1 MKRNVSPPALA
12 APLTASNDIQPVAAG
27 GLLNRRWFLS
37 VGAGLAAAGTSALN
51 GLAAPLEVP
60 RHSRV
65 PGRSFRPY
73 GEPSAFA
80 MPALQRGL
88 GQPYG
93 DIAPGAGVA
102 FTPLQALHGT
112 ITPAS
117 LHFERS
123 HSGVPDIDPAQH
135 QLVIHGLVKRP
146 LVFSHDALLRYPM
159 VSRTLFIEC
168 AGNSFFQ
175 TLSEAQQLPVGM
187 LNGLLSCSGWTGVML
202 STLLGEAGIDP
213 KGRWLIAEGADAASM
228 SRSIPLEKALDD
240 VMVALYQNGEPIR
253 PEQGF
258 PMRLVL
264 PGFEGN
270 MSVKW
275 LRRLKVT
282 EGPAHTKDETSKY
295 TDLLPDGK
303 ALQFTYVMGV
313 KSVITRPS
321 PKMTM
326 GAPGFYEISGLAWS
340 GAGRI
345 RKVEVSADGGQSWAA
360 AALQEPVLD
369 RSVVRFRV
377 PWRWDGTPVTL
388 QSRATDEKGR
398 VQEPRSA
405 WSSRYAPGNR
415 YHFNAIQTWRVDAKG
430 EVTNAY
436 V

>member
-1 MKRNVSPPALA
+1 MRNTLAPPD
-12 APLTASNDIQPVAAG
+12 NVQPVAAG
-27 GLLNRRWFLS
+27 GLLDRRWFLS
-37 VGAGLAAAGTSALN
+37 ASAAGLAAAGTAVLN
-51 GLAAPLEVP
+51 VHAAPLDVP
-60 RHSRV
+60 GHSRL
-65 PGRSFRPY
+65 PGRSFQPY
-73 GEPSAFA
+73 GEPSAFVRPELKRA
-80 MPALQRGL
+80 I

-93 DIAPGAGVA
+93 DIAPGAGAA
-102 FTPLQALHGT
+102 FTPLQSLHGT
-112 ITPAS
+112 ITPSS

-135 QLVIHGLVKRP
+135 RLVIHGLVKRP
-146 LVFSHDALLRYPM
+146 LAFSHDALLRYPM

-168 AGNSFFQ
+168 SGNSFFQ
-175 TLSEAQQLPVGM
+175 TFPEAPQLPVGM
-187 LNGLLSCSGWTGVML
+187 LNGLVSCSEWTGVML
-202 STLLGEAGIDP
+202 STLLDEAGIDP

-228 SRSIPLEKALDD
+228 SRSIPLEKAMDD
-240 VMVALYQNGEPIR
+240 VMVALWQNGEPIR

-275 LRRLKVT
+275 LRRLKVV
-282 EGPAHTKDETSKY
+282 EGPVHSKDETSKY

-326 GAPGFYEISGLAWS
+326 DPPGFYEVSGLAWS

-345 RKVEVSADGGQSWAA
+345 RKVEVSADGGQSWAD

-377 PWRWDGTPVTL
+377 PWRWDGKPVAL
-388 QSRATDEKGR
+388 QSRATDEQGR
-398 VQEPRSA
+398 VQETRAA
-405 WSSRYAPGNR
+405 WKARYAPGNL

-436 V
+436 I

>member
-1 MKRNVSPPALA
+1 MPNNLLPAINL
-12 APLTASNDIQPVAAG
+12 QPVAAG
-27 GLLNRRWFLS
+27 GLLDRRGFLS
-37 VGAGLAAAGTSALN
+37 VGTALAVAGTTALT
-51 GLAAPLEVP
+51 GQAAPLEVP
-60 RHSRV
+60 SHSRV
-65 PGRSFRPY
+65 PGRSFLPY
-73 GEPSAFA
+73 GEPSAFVL
-80 MPALQRGL
+80 PVLKRGL

-93 DIAPGAGVA
+93 DIAPGAGSA

-135 QLVIHGLVKRP
+135 RLVIHGLVKRP
-146 LVFSHDALLRYPM
+146 LAFSHEALLRYPM

-168 AGNSFFQ
+168 SGNSFFQ
-175 TLSEAQQLPVGM
+175 TLPTAQQLPIGM
-187 LNGLLSCSGWTGVML
+187 LNGLLSCSEWTGVML
-202 STLLGEAGIDP
+202 STLLDEAGIDP
-213 KGRWLIAEGADAASM
+213 RGRWLIAEGADAASM
-228 SRSIPLEKALDD
+228 SRSIPLEKAMDD

-282 EGPAHTKDETSKY
+282 EGPVHSKDETSKY

-321 PKMTM
+321 PRMTM

-345 RKVEVSADGGQSWAA
+345 RRVEVSADGGRSWAD

-369 RSVVRFRV
+369 RSVVRFGL
-377 PWRWDGTPVTL
+377 PWRWDGALVTL
-388 QSRATDEKGR
+388 ESRATDELGR
-398 VQEPRSA
+398 VQEPRA
-405 WSSRYAPGNR
+405 TWKARYAPGNR
-415 YHFNAIQTWRVDAKG
+415 YHFNAIQTWHVDAQG

-436 V
+436 A